1 MRHYFIGA
9 HSFGSVCYLRRI
21 WKFGH
26 IDSGNFLLNN
36 SLTENGRIFRL
47 KSWVWFKFKTKNISD
62 LFSLLGR
69 RVSPLLD
76 KNSNKE
82 RRHNLKFGNEDLKIY
97 FKKQFTVH
105 TAGMKSFYKSL
116 QKASRFSQENEAN
129 GRKVCRFSQTSRL
142 SQQGKRMKKLRKNTK
157 KSKK

>member
-36 SLTENGRIFRL
+36 SVTENGRIFRL

-69 RVSPLLD
+69 RVSPPLD

-82 RRHNLKFGNEDLKIY
+82 RRHNLKVGNEVLKIY
-97 FKKQFTVH
+97 FKKTIYRSYCGQEKFFT
-105 TAGMKSFYKSL
+105 
-116 QKASRFSQENEAN
+116 KACK
-129 GRKVCRFSQTSRL
+129 RKVVFLKKTRQTGEKFVAS
-142 SQQGKRMKKLRKNTK
+142 LRQVD
-157 KSKK
+157 